1 MWDLNLHI
9 ITITVIINVITS
21 IIIII
26 CVCAVYT
33 GEQVYPAKKKSSLN
47 SDEPNISLGLYY
59 PDKTPFNNKAA
70 TFPKLHNRKLV
81 GAGHNFCPSTPRQLF
96 NFEDIP
102 IKQQTEQFLNYPVD
116 ENTNHPQ
123 LRGQLQR
130 SLAI

>member
-1 MWDLNLHI
+1 M
-9 ITITVIINVITS
+9 
-21 IIIII
+21 
-26 CVCAVYT
+26 CVCCIYRRASLP
-33 GEQVYPAKKKSSLN
+33 GEKKSSLN

-102 IKQQTEQFLNYPVD
+102 IKQ
-116 ENTNHPQ
+116 TN
-123 LRGQLQR
+123 R
-130 SLAI
+130 AIP